1 MQDVTYL
8 TLEGKEALQKELDN
22 LVNVVR
28 PDLAVKLAE
37 AVSQGD
43 LKENADYHD
52 AKEKQAFLEGRIQ
65 QIEKMLRSAVII
77 DKESNAAGVI
87 GIGSQVTIIEE
98 GYDEEESYTI
108 VGMAEANPAANKIS
122 NESPVGSALL
132 GHKKGDKVTVKTPM
146 GQTVFKIKSV
156 K

>member
-65 QIEKMLRSAVII
+65 QLEKMLRSAVII
-77 DKESNAAGVI
+77 DKDSNTAGVI
-87 GIGSQVTIIEE
+87 GIGSQVTIVEE

-146 GQTVFKIKSV
+146 GQTVFKIKAV

>member
-8 TLEGKEALQKELDN
+8 TLEGKQALQKELDN

-77 DKESNAAGVI
+77 EKDANAGGVI
-87 GIGSQVTIIEE
+87 GIGSHVTIIEE

-108 VGMAEANPAANKIS
+108 VGAAEANPTANKIS

-146 GQTVFKIKSV
+146 GQTVFKV
-156 K
+156 KAVK